1 MLSWSSETWQSLD
14 YTFRNL
20 RVRIPV
26 LECFWEI
33 WMIGTDMKLS
43 EAVSIASRI
52 IVLPYALFFLS
63 GVLGEG

>member
-1 MLSWSSETWQSLD
+1 
-14 YTFRNL
+14 
-20 RVRIPV
+20 
-26 LECFWEI
+26 
-33 WMIGTDMKLS
+33 MIGTDMKLS